1 MHDLTLH
8 RNILT
13 IRKSIFEKL
22 ILFNEFG
29 IPLV

>member
-1 MHDLTLH
+1 MYDLTPH
-8 RNILT
+8 ENVLT

-22 ILFNEFG
+22 ILFDEFG